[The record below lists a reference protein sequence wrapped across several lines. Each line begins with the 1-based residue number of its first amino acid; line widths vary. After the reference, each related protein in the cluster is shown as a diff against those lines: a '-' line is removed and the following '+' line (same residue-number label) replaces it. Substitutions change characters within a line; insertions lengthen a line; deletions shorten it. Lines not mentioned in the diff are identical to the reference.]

1 MKMIFSV
8 PSTNI
13 LVRTWFN
20 GREIDRHKNLN
31 LYFKGI
37 MTKELKI
44 LHKKTL
50 LPALNNEE

>member
-1 MKMIFSV
+1 MIFSV